1 MSSIRS
7 ILVFMVLCV
16 VFCATEGA
24 NQRDAAT
31 AAAQRDA
38 AQQADAVAAQR
49 AQRDAASNQ

>member
-1 MSSIRS
+1 MSSIQS

-24 NQRDAAT
+24 NQRDA
-31 AAAQRDA
+31 
-38 AQQADAVAAQR
+38 VAAQR